1 MWIGLLDS
9 GEEVLYF
16 VGREVRA
23 NDVTAVVP
31 HVGDISEEGLP
42 SYLTSDG
49 VLDVVL
55 SALV

>member
-1 MWIGLLDS
+1 MLD
-9 GEEVLYF
+9 V
-16 VGREVRA
+16 VCWEVRA

-55 SALV
+55 DTLIYSKIFN